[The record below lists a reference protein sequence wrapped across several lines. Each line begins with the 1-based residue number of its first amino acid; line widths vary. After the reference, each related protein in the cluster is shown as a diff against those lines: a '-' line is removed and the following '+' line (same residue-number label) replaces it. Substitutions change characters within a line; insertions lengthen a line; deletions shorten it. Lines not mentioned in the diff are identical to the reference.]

1 MRVDDIIRR
10 VDGNGEFI
18 GNYYKVM
25 HLTRSLV
32 ICKKLT
38 GKPIENYV
46 GLPKSES
53 KKVPIVFIRLSK
65 INYNYVKHDGKI
77 LRHSIN
83 KTWET
88 LFDSEVVCIQQSN
101 GKEGMYYQIK
111 LVTRCLK
118 TFNKR
123 KITDANCYIKLE
135 LGDRLF

>member
-1 MRVDDIIRR
+1 MRVSDIVRR
-10 VDGNGEFI
+10 VNSNDELI

-25 HLTRSLV
+25 YLMRSLV
-32 ICKKLT
+32 MCKKLT
-38 GKPIENYV
+38 GKPIKNYV
-46 GLPKSES
+46 GLLKSES
-53 KKVPIVFIRLSK
+53 KKAPIVFIRLSK

-83 KTWET
+83 KTWEA
-88 LFDSEVVCIQQSN
+88 LFDSDVVCIQQSN

-135 LGDRLF
+135 LGNRLF

>member
-1 MRVDDIIRR
+1 MRADDIIRR
-10 VDGNGEFI
+10 IDDNGEFI

-25 HLTRSLV
+25 HLKRSLV
-32 ICKKLT
+32 ICEKLT
-38 GKPIENYV
+38 GKPIKHYI
-46 GLPKSES
+46 GLLKSES

-83 KTWET
+83 ETWET
-88 LFDSEVVCIQQSN
+88 LFDSNVVCIQQSN

-123 KITDANCYIKLE
+123 KVTDANCYIKLE
-135 LGDRLF
+135 LGERLF

>member
-1 MRVDDIIRR
+1 MRVGNIVRR
-10 VDGNGEFI
+10 IDGNSEFV

-25 HLTRSLV
+25 YLMRNL
-32 ICKKLT
+32 IMCKKLT
-38 GKPIENYV
+38 GKPIKNYV
-46 GLPKSES
+46 GLLKSES

-111 LVTRCLK
+111 LVTKCLK
-118 TFNKR
+118 TFTKR

-135 LGDRLF
+135 IGDRLF